1 MTIICIG
8 YVPNLTIM
16 ISTKVHVSIENGILN
31 LQSKCFKDFYGNFC
45 VENLGAIW
53 NINKFENI
61 FCRWITGFSDI
72 YLGCIKLLI
81 KINDNKLQRFDLKV
95 HNLLCLKQNI
105 YESLRIMVELK

>member
-1 MTIICIG
+1 M
-8 YVPNLTIM
+8 
-16 ISTKVHVSIENGILN
+16 
-31 LQSKCFKDFYGNFC
+31 FKDFYGNFC

-105 YESLRIMVELK
+105 YESLRIMVELKQDRKNSRISLSVRDLNNIFLKLEC